1 MPWLRRTFLA
11 GFFFTVPLFVSL
23 AALVWIFGIIDGFTA
38 PLATQIMG
46 RETPLARVAAV
57 AVGVLVTACSCWRWV
72 RWRPT

>member
-46 RETPLARVAAV
+46 RETALSRVVAV
-57 AVGVLVTACSCWRWV
+57 AVALAMAAGWL
-72 RWRPT
+72 

>member
-38 PLATQIMG
+38 PVATRIPGPVG
-46 RETPLARVAAV
+46 RTSVSIVPGAGANPRCGSSALSRAS
-57 AVGVLVTACSCWRWV
+57 TA
-72 RWRPT
+72 